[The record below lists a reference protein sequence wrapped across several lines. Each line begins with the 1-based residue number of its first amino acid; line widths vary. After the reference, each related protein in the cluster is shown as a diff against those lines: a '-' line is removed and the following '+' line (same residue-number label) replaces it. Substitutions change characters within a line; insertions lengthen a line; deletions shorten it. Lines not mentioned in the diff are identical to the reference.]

1 MNIILN
7 LTKYILLIFFSSH
20 IFAKDLI
27 IEGNNYSDDEII
39 ISIIG
44 DISTTDDK
52 TKSNLILKQL
62 NNSGLFK
69 SVEVFENEKNYII
82 NVVENPS
89 ISKIYFNNNERLKD
103 DDLNSITKE
112 LNVNIY
118 SDKIIN
124 KLIDEFIKIYQSF
137 GYNNVQIKPEI
148 KYLDNNSVELSL
160 NFNEGEITKI
170 KNIIF
175 DGNLNYDD
183 SVLASKIKSKIKKI
197 TNIFANNNFK
207 LFQINNDTLKIV
219 NFYKSQGYKNVN
231 VLYEVEYSKDNKVII
246 NFKIDENK
254 KFFISSIKI
263 DNLLKTDNVLNDE
276 INKILNK
283 ENNKEKFIYNS
294 NNIDEIEF
302 SIVRLLEKNGL
313 EFFEIQ
319 TLERINNNEQIDI
332 LFKIV
337 ETKPQYLKQ
346 INIYGNTRT
355 YDYVIRRELDVVEG
369 DAINKTKIKLIK
381 KQLNRM
387 GIFSDVK
394 VTPSD
399 SISTN
404 KDLDIEV
411 EETQT
416 GSFNVGL
423 SIGTFDGISFISGL
437 KEKNIN
443 GTGRSVEF
451 LLNTSEDNKA
461 FTLSTTEKLFFNSKI
476 DHKYSAN
483 YKENDYSKSK
493 SYKSNTLILDTD
505 FTYVLAQNLFHT
517 YGIGYQ
523 LKDYTVTDSST
534 VSDSIANS
542 AGETISFNIKSE
554 LTFNS
559 LNSFIRPSTGNYYN
573 FSNYLQTPSS
583 SSNGYVK
590 NTFLLKKY
598 LEQNQNIYSFQA
610 RIGNIYS
617 LNDAEILSDDKFS
630 LGGKWLR
637 GFDSFGAGPRN
648 SRTAYVGGNNIIAA
662 KLDYSKPVTLNDQ
675 NPIYLNLFND
685 YGLVWGNKN
694 TVTSSNNSIRASYG
708 FGINYYSPIGPI
720 GFSWGF
726 PLSDEEYDIKRMFMF
741 TIGNLN

>member
-246 NFKIDENK
+246 NFKIDEGK